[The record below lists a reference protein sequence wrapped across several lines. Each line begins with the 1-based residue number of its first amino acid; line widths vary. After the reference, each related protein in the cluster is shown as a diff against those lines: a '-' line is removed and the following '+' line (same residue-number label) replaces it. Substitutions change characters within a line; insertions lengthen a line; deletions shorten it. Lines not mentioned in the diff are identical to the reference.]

1 MGPWSPPGLLA
12 AGRPFRRR
20 GLQMCAHPVR
30 VVTHRGD
37 GFLHALLAHVEV
49 AGPGAHGVVVADVDA
64 LRTGGAVLRGEH
76 RWIWIEYSE
85 ATMLG
90 SSRARRCRTSRMA
103 RSAWQ
108 QQEPN
113 RRTIR
118 SPQRSPACASS

>member
-49 AGPGAHGVVVADVDA
+49 AGPGAHRGVVADVDA
-64 LRTGGAVLRGEH
+64 LPTGGAGLRGGDPLV
-76 RWIWIEYSE
+76 WIEYFGG
-85 ATMLG
+85 TKLG
-90 SSRARRCRTSRMA
+90 SSPGRRG
-103 RSAWQ
+103 W
-108 QQEPN
+108 E
-113 RRTIR
+113 
-118 SPQRSPACASS
+118 